1 MTTYYTKQHE
11 WIRVDG
17 DTGTIGITAYAAKQL
32 GEVVYVELPEAGAS
46 FAREKDFGVVESSKT
61 ASEVFAPVSGT
72 VIESNTPITTD
83 LDSVNQDPEGAAWF
97 IRMKIS
103 DPEELAG
110 LMDAAAYAAY
120 CEGL

>member
-11 WIRVDG
+11 WIRVEG

-32 GEVVYVELPEAGAS
+32 GEVVYVELPEAGVS
-46 FAREKDFGVVESSKT
+46 FARDKDFGVVESSKT

-72 VIESNTPITTD
+72 VIEANTPITED
-83 LDSVNQDPEGAAWF
+83 LDRINGDPEGAAWF
-97 IRMKIS
+97 IRMKIA
-103 DPEELAG
+103 DPGELAG